1 MDDAA
6 TRASTRKLLDLA
18 ARENVPLIVY
28 GHDDAQW
35 QMLKTAPAYYE

>member
-1 MDDAA
+1 MDHDA

-18 ARENVPLIVY
+18 AREQVALVVY

-35 QMLKTAPAYYE
+35 KVLKTTPACYE